1 MDDKHI
7 SMVDES
13 GGVSANLIE
22 IEGARIDARAK
33 QGLGEYGLFDRVG
46 IHRTWFILHTMRYLK
61 SIRLSARKINYS
73 VSPFAGFWRMTGW
86 NAMNAIP
93 APNSL

>member
-1 MDDKHI
+1 MNDKHI
-7 SMVDES
+7 SLVDKS
-13 GGVSANLIE
+13 GGVSASPVE
-22 IEGARIDARAK
+22 IECAGIDVRAK
-33 QGLGEYGLFDRVG
+33 HSLGEHGLFDRVG

-93 APNSL
+93 APNTL